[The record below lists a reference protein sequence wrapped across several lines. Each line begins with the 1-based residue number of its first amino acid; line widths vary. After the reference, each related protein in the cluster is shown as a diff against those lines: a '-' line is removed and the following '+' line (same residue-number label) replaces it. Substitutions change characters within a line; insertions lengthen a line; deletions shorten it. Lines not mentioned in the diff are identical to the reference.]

1 MCLYYNSERCLLP
14 YNAAKAL
21 QDKMVETVCTERLDC
36 VLSILAEMQD
46 SQSAQ
51 DKVDLDN
58 LLVCI
63 SVCVCVCARVRVC
76 MLWCVC
82 VCAYADMHVCVHVRC
97 VIAHACMRNIKNN

>member
-1 MCLYYNSERCLLP
+1 
-14 YNAAKAL
+14 
-21 QDKMVETVCTERLDC
+21 MVETVCTERLDC

-63 SVCVCVCARVRVC
+63 SVCVCARVRVC

-82 VCAYADMHVCVHVRC
+82 VCVHMQICMCAYMCVV
-97 VIAHACMRNIKNN
+97 